1 MLALQIENERMKIE
15 LRSIIDQ
22 LTYSVAELQSNK
34 AFLEEAL
41 TKIRNEKTTIYE
53 EMMILK
59 EAFRNQIE
67 ELTHKIQFLEQEKLS
82 LIYEYDE
89 YKVNCHKIIT
99 EY

>member
-22 LTYSVAELQSNK
+22 LTNSVAELQSNK

-53 EMMILK
+53 EMMIVK
-59 EAFRNQIE
+59 ETFRNQIE

-89 YKVNCHKIIT
+89 YKVNCHKTIT